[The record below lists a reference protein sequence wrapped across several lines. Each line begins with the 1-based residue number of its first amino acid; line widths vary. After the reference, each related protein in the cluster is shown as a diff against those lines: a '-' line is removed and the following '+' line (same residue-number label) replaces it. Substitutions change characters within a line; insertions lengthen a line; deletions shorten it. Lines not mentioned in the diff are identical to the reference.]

1 MRRRRGR
8 DFEVFSM
15 SFLDTITC
23 AFGSVILLF
32 VLSKFGEPAAL
43 EKSREDLRG
52 RVLALQ
58 KELEEIR
65 GQTDVFN
72 RDLTTKEKQLAEE
85 RLKLARLRGDL
96 SNVLGKYKATSQD
109 AEVANKLEGQ
119 LVAAQQQLTE
129 DMKKVLGSDYR
140 RAPQDSIAG
149 LPVDSEYIIFIID
162 TSGSMANYE
171 WQQMLRKMQ
180 EVLNAYPTVK
190 GWQVMSDQGT
200 YIFPSYRGKWLP
212 DNPAQRKLVLD
223 RLHDWFPFSAS
234 SPVEGIIEATRTY
247 GQSGLKVSLYVFG
260 DEFTGPSIDQV
271 VRTVEQLNRPDASGQ
286 RKVRINALGFPVRP
300 DAPQFTSIRF
310 SALMRVLCNRNGGTF
325 VGLPEPGSSYR

>member
-1 MRRRRGR
+1 MRHRRGR
-8 DFEVFSM
+8 DFDVFSM

-23 AFGSVILLF
+23 AFGAVILLF
-32 VLSKFGEPAAL
+32 VLSKFREPQAL
-43 EKSREDLRG
+43 EKSREELQG

-65 GQTDVFN
+65 GETAILN
-72 RDLTTKEKQLAEE
+72 RDLPGREQQLSEE

-96 SNVLGKYKATSQD
+96 SSVLGKYKASAQD

-140 RAPQDSIAG
+140 RAPQDSVAG

-171 WQQMLRKMQ
+171 WPQMLRKMQ
-180 EVLNAYPTVK
+180 EVLDAYPTVK
-190 GWQVMSDQGT
+190 GWQVMSDEGT
-200 YIFPSYRGKWLP
+200 YMFASYRGKWLP
-212 DNPAQRKLVLD
+212 DTPVQRKLVLD
-223 RLHDWFPFSAS
+223 RLRDWFPFSNS
-234 SPVEGIIEATRTY
+234 SPVEGIVEAIRTY
-247 GQSGLKVSLYVFG
+247 YSNDKKISLYVFG
-260 DEFTGPSIDQV
+260 DEFTGSSIDSV
-271 VRTVEQLNRPDASGQ
+271 VRTVDLINRTDQTGE
-286 RKVRINALGFPVRP
+286 RRVRIHALGFPVRP

-310 SALMRVLCNRNGGTF
+310 STLMRVLCARNGGTF
-325 VGLPEPGSSYR
+325 VGLNEPGSYR